1 MDRGGYHWETGRDIS
16 LVSGP
21 ESKHIG
27 KEWDTKVGTNKI
39 DKRVMCTAPATGIK
53 DPSMSQEIWRNLHC
67 QHSQEE
73 VNVAV
78 SKWQP
83 IEYLDCSLISKLS
96 LSDYMAL
103 LLYHFSVLIVILS
116 LFEDV
121 CIYLKN
127 TIEKRQEDLPFIY
140 FLPNRTGLLE
150 CRNQEL
156 YPCHPC
162 GE

>member
-1 MDRGGYHWETGRDIS
+1 
-16 LVSGP
+16 
-21 ESKHIG
+21 
-27 KEWDTKVGTNKI
+27 
-39 DKRVMCTAPATGIK
+39 MCTAPATGIK

-162 GE
+162 GEQEPKHLGYRLLSSRHISRKQDQKYRVARNTT